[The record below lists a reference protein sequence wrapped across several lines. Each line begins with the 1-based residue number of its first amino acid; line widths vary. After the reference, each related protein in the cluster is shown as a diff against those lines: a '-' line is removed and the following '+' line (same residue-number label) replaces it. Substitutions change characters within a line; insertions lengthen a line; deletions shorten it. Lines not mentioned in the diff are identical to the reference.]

1 MICLNCKK
9 EFSAKRSTAKFCS
22 AKCKLAYHRG
32 SISVS
37 DDTVTDTVRKAD
49 TLKGDTIRGVDTLN
63 DTLMAKVDT
72 LNDTLTDTVTPLVTP
87 EGAGVVIEKL
97 IMFGERLKKLEEEVQ
112 EHAERLAKV
121 EEMMADLHT
130 ESARR
135 SPTVKHTVK
144 RQAEEVDELPFSKHR
159 QATYKMGREID

>member
-1 MICLNCKK
+1 MTCLNCKK
-9 EFSAKRSTAKFCS
+9 EFSAKRSTACS

-37 DDTVTDTVRKAD
+37 DDTVIDTVRKND
-49 TLKGDTIRGVDTLN
+49 TLKGDTLRGVDTLN
-63 DTLMAKVDT
+63 DTLI
-72 LNDTLTDTVTPLVTP
+72 DTVTPLVTP
-87 EGAGVVIEKL
+87 NGTLPLVEKL
-97 IMFGERLKKLEEEVQ
+97 IMFGERLKKLEEIVQ

-121 EEMMADLHT
+121 EEMMADFHT
-130 ESARR
+130 VAEHARR

-159 QATYKMGREID
+159 QATGRMGREIN